1 VRACVRARTLTLAL
15 GADTHTHTHTH
26 TLYTR
31 RPEMRFDVLVREG
44 MHQQATGILVAAAR
58 DNAQMAH
65 EALRKGLEGLGP
77 SVVAQASEQSAGLM
91 KSLMPWLEQLVPS
104 CETIDPA
111 MEVPTYI
118 HAYIRMKF
126 LCGSQVCAR

>member
-1 VRACVRARTLTLAL
+1 
-15 GADTHTHTHTH
+15 
-26 TLYTR
+26 
-31 RPEMRFDVLVREG
+31 MRFDVLVREG

-58 DNAQMAH
+58 DNPQMAH

-111 MEVPTYI
+111 MEVCVCVCVCVCIYVF
-118 HAYIRMKF
+118 IRP
-126 LCGSQVCAR
+126 